1 MAIAIDHSTTTTAID
16 HSIMAIAIDHSTTT
30 TAIDHSTM
38 TTVTGHSTMTT
49 VTGHSTTTT
58 AIGHSIMN
66 TPDGILSLIDK
77 LLLDATSVEEE
88 TLFVSSRLRND
99 ILVLLLSIC
108 HEKEQIKERRLCVRY
123 YKKIRDMMN
132 EKNAT
137 VLESGELTCRSEISP
152 SKSSFPS
159 SSILPKPAISL

>member
-1 MAIAIDHSTTTTAID
+1 MATAIGHSTTTTAID
-16 HSIMAIAIDHSTTT
+16 HSIMAIAIDHSTMAI
-30 TAIDHSTM
+30 AIDHST
-38 TTVTGHSTMTT
+38 TTTAIS
-49 VTGHSTTTT
+49 HSTTTT

-99 ILVLLLSIC
+99 ILVPLLSIC

>member
-1 MAIAIDHSTTTTAID
+1 MTTAID
-16 HSIMAIAIDHSTTT
+16 
-30 TAIDHSTM
+30 
-38 TTVTGHSTMTT
+38 
-49 VTGHSTTTT
+49 
-58 AIGHSIMN
+58 HSIMN

-99 ILVLLLSIC
+99 ILVPLLSIC

>member
-1 MAIAIDHSTTTTAID
+1 MAIAIDHSTMATAIG
-16 HSIMAIAIDHSTTT
+16 HSTMAIAI
-30 TAIDHSTM
+30 
-38 TTVTGHSTMTT
+38 
-49 VTGHSTTTT
+49 GHSTTTT
-58 AIGHSIMN
+58 AISHSTTTTAIGHSTTAIDHSIMN

-99 ILVLLLSIC
+99 ILVPLLSIC

>member
-1 MAIAIDHSTTTTAID
+1 MAIAISHSTTTTAIGHSTMATAIGHSTTAIDHSTTTTAI
-16 HSIMAIAIDHSTTT
+16 
-30 TAIDHSTM
+30 
-38 TTVTGHSTMTT
+38 GHS
-49 VTGHSTTTT
+49 TT

-99 ILVLLLSIC
+99 ILVPLLSIC